1 MKIDHI
7 NAGMKNCNLKF
18 NAVLAIMKK
27 AIQIDLGFTA
37 ELYDDCKRSSYH
49 QL

>member
-1 MKIDHI
+1 MKVDHI
-7 NAGMKNCNLKF
+7 IADMKNCNLKF

-27 AIQIDLGFTA
+27 AIQIDLDFTP

-49 QL
+49 